1 MKITVWILATLLML
15 VGCQEKRDDT
25 IMRVGTIAGPETE
38 LMEVAAKV
46 AKENDNITIK
56 VMQFTDYVM
65 PNQALADG
73 SLDANVFQHQPYL
86 DESSKA
92 KGFNLVAIGKTFVYP
107 MGLYSDKVKKIEDV
121 PENAIIAIPNDPSN
135 GARALI
141 MLEKAG
147 LIKLKEGK
155 TTNASLLDIVENP
168 KNINIKEI
176 DAAQLTRIMPDVHL
190 AAINTNYSLLAD
202 LFPNRDAI
210 FVESA
215 DSPYA
220 NIIVVRAEDANNY
233 KLKKLVQAL
242 QSKPVL
248 DKANELFK
256 GQAIP
261 AWPPH

>member
-1 MKITVWILATLLML
+1 MKKLAWILATVLILS
-15 VGCQEKRDDT
+15 GCQEQRDQS
-25 IMRVGTIAGPETE
+25 IMRVGTIAGPESE

-46 AKENDNITIK
+46 AKQNDNIDIK
-56 VMQFTDYVM
+56 VMQFTDYIM

-86 DESSKA
+86 DASNKA

-107 MGLYSDKVKKIEDV
+107 MGLYSDKINKIDDV
-121 PENAIIAIPNDPSN
+121 PEGALVVIPNDPSN

-141 MLEKAG
+141 LLEKAG
-147 LIKLKEGK
+147 LIKLQKGK

-168 KNINIKEI
+168 KNISIKEV
-176 DAAQLTRIMPDVHL
+176 DAAQLTRIIPDVEL

-215 DSPYA
+215 NSPYA
-220 NIIVVRAEDANNY
+220 NIIAVRAADANNPQ
-233 KLKKLVQAL
+233 LKKLVQAL
-242 QSKPVL
+242 QSKPVI

-256 GQAIP
+256 GQAVR
-261 AWPPH
+261 AWD